1 MGDLAFLFSDLT
13 TPDRA
18 DRAREAWAVYQGTHG
33 GRIEDLIA
41 DLMHLADVDDIP
53 GGGTYVARR
62 GAASY
67 VAELP
72 AWLPEAKVYNG
83 AYLAQTRPAGQ
94 GWITVGDGEDRR
106 AVVEELL
113 EDMHRVG
120 FRIADMPGH
129 IADLASGH
137 ILTSEQ
143 GHEFRVIANPA
154 TSN

>member
-1 MGDLAFLFSDLT
+1 MAFLFDELT

-18 DRAREAWAVYQGTHG
+18 DRAREAWALYHRAHG

-53 GGGTYVARR
+53 GGGKYVARL
-62 GAASY
+62 GAANY

-72 AWLPEAKVYNG
+72 GWLPEEPVYNG
-83 AYLAQTRPAGQ
+83 AYLAQVRPAGER
-94 GWITVGDGEDRR
+94 WITLGDGEDRR
-106 AVVEELL
+106 LVAEQLL
-113 EDMHRVG
+113 EGMHRVG
-120 FRIADMPGH
+120 FRIADLQSH

-154 TSN
+154 SSH